1 LGMRRIPYRIAQLPN
16 LMRPDRTAGN
26 LSMGGRP
33 NPFAAARLA
42 NRTQQ
47 EQGNSPGSGRHMS
60 PNAIMN
66 VRPTLHYVGTCAGE
80 ASVGPRNGGSGA
92 RSGRP
97 DVLQPRD
104 HQAAL
109 SLYRD
114 IGGA

>member
-1 LGMRRIPYRIAQLPN
+1 
-16 LMRPDRTAGN
+16 
-26 LSMGGRP
+26 MGGRP

-60 PNAIMN
+60 PNAMLN

-92 RSGRP
+92 RSSRPEP

-104 HQAAL
+104 HQAAAL

>member
-1 LGMRRIPYRIAQLPN
+1 
-16 LMRPDRTAGN
+16 MRPDRTAGN

-97 DVLQPRD
+97 GVLQPRD

>member
-1 LGMRRIPYRIAQLPN
+1 
-16 LMRPDRTAGN
+16 
-26 LSMGGRP
+26 
-33 NPFAAARLA
+33 
-42 NRTQQ
+42 
-47 EQGNSPGSGRHMS
+47 MS
-60 PNAIMN
+60 PNAMLN

-92 RSGRP
+92 RSSRP

-114 IGGA
+114 RGGIAQFFLEEGWFARVTDPAIMYSYL

>member
-1 LGMRRIPYRIAQLPN
+1 
-16 LMRPDRTAGN
+16 
-26 LSMGGRP
+26 
-33 NPFAAARLA
+33 
-42 NRTQQ
+42 
-47 EQGNSPGSGRHMS
+47 MS

-80 ASVGPRNGGSGA
+80 ASVGPRNGGSSA
-92 RSGRP
+92 RSSRP

-114 IGGA
+114 RGGIAQFFLEEGWFARVTDPAIMYSYLLHRQPKSSIHMTIFMRK